1 MIPPLSSKTA
11 QVENLNAGDFDP
23 LTGSFLE
30 FLIFNN
36 RRWILVLCVILTSF
50 FGWSALH
57 LRVNASY
64 TDMLPAHQQYIVNY
78 EANRTAMR
86 ALGDSVRIV
95 VENKNGDIYDPHYL
109 AVLRQINDSVFLMPG
124 VDRSF
129 MKSLWMPVVRWT
141 EITQQGATGGP
152 VMPDSY
158 NGTAASISQL
168 QQNVLQAGIIG
179 SVVAN
184 DQRSSEIFVPLL
196 DRDPTTGQ
204 PFDYGKFWTSL
215 LAITQPLNSGP
226 ISIHIVGFAAV
237 MGNLIA
243 GLHEVLGFFGIAAII
258 ASCFIFAFTHCVRS
272 TVAILSCSLI
282 AIVWLLGIIQLLGY
296 VLDPY
301 SVLVPFLVFAIGLS
315 HGAQKMNGI
324 M

>member
-1 MIPPLSSKTA
+1 MDT
-11 QVENLNAGDFDP
+11 
-23 LTGSFLE
+23 
-30 FLIFNN
+30 
-36 RRWILVLCVILTSF
+36 CLTSL

-57 LRVNASY
+57 LKVNASY
-64 TDMLPAHQQYIVNY
+64 IDMLPEHQQYIVNY
-78 EANRTAMR
+78 EANRIAMR

-152 VMPDSY
+152 VMPDNY
-158 NGTAASISQL
+158 NASPASINQL
-168 QQNVLQAGIIG
+168 HENILQAGIVG
-179 SVVAN
+179 SIVAN

-196 DRDPTTGQ
+196 DRDPTTGE
-204 PFDYGKFWTSL
+204 PFNYGKFWQNL
-215 LAITQPLNSGP
+215 QAIVQPLNAGL

-243 GLHEVLGFFGIAAII
+243 GLHEVLSFFGVAAVI
-258 ASCFIFAFTHCVRS
+258 ASLFIFAFTRCVRS
-272 TVAILSCSLI
+272 TVAILTCSLI

-324 M
+324 MQDIGRGTPSLVAARLTFRRLFVAGRR